1 LRGYIK
7 QLALSALLFIHTS
20 LVCRAYSVLTHQ
32 ALIDVNWDKVLLPLL
47 KEKFPGCSPEALKE
61 AHAYA
66 YGGAVVPDMGYYPF
80 GSKLFTNL
88 IHYVR
93 SGDFVKAVLNDAQN
107 LNEYAFALGILCH
120 YYADTYGHP
129 IGINVSV
136 PVIYPRLQRKF
147 GDTVTFGEH
156 HVSHLR
162 TEFSFDILQT
172 ARGNYA
178 PTAYHDFIG
187 FKVADTLLLKA
198 FTETYG
204 LDANELFGNFSKAVG
219 RFRFTI
225 MNLFPFFTKA
235 AWATK
240 KKEIQKMQPTA
251 TSRNFYYRMHKKI
264 NRYKFGKN
272 ERPGF
277 FARTFALFI
286 YVIPKV
292 GALKVLK
299 FKDPGPVAEKNFIA
313 SFDTVTLH
321 YAGNI
326 TALHRHTVA
335 LNNVDFDT
343 GIRTREGE
351 YSLADKTYCALLLQ
365 LKAKNFETVNPALRK
380 NILSFYAVPQK
391 ADASRKRAKAMAA
404 LAELKMA
411 NVSFRPQGDN

>member
-1 LRGYIK
+1 MVLPRYFIK

-47 KEKFPGCSPEALKE
+47 KEKFPNCSNEALKE
-61 AHAYA
+61 ARAYV
-66 YGGAVVPDMGYYPF
+66 YGGAVVSDMGYYPF

-107 LNEYAFALGILCH
+107 LNEYAFALGVLCH
-120 YYADTYGHP
+120 YYADVYGHR

-136 PVIYPRLQRKF
+136 PEIYPRLQRKF

-156 HVSHLR
+156 HISHLR
-162 TEFSFDILQT
+162 TEFSFDVLQT

-178 PTAYHDFIG
+178 STAYHDFIG

-198 FTETYG
+198 FAETYG

-219 RFRFTI
+219 RFRFTV
-225 MNLFPFFTKA
+225 MNLFPLFTKA
-235 AWATK
+235 AWAAK
-240 KKEIQKMQPTA
+240 KNEIQKMRATA
-251 TSRNFYYRMHKKI
+251 TSRNFIYRMHQKN

-277 FARTFALFI
+277 FPWAFALFI
-286 YVIPKV
+286 RVIPKI
-292 GALKVLK
+292 GPLKVLK

-313 SFDTVTLH
+313 SFDTVTRQ
-321 YAGNI
+321 Y
-326 TALHRHTVA
+326 ALHVVA
-335 LNNVDFDT
+335 LHQHAILLNNVDFDT
-343 GIRTREGE
+343 GLRTCEGE
-351 YSLADKTYCALLLQ
+351 YSLADKTYCELLLQ
-365 LKAKNFETVNPALRK
+365 LKGKNFETVTPALKR
-380 NILSFYAVPQK
+380 NIIAFYTVPQK
-391 ADASRKRAKAMAA
+391 IDPSKKRAKAMDA
-404 LAELKMA
+404 LAQLKLA
-411 NVSFRPQGDN
+411 NIPF